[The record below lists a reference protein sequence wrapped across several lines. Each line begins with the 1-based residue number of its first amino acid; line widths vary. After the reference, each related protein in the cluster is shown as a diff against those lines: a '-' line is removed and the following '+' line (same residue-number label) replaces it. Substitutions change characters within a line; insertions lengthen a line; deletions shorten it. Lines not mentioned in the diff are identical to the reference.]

1 MSRRSSSLARLFRV
15 ALAVAS
21 CIFLVPAAY
30 SRQSQNPPAKP
41 DADEQG
47 PESAPKPKPPEP
59 VTIRIEVTGGE
70 KDKPIENASIYVRY
84 KESHRFKGEKSI
96 EMNVKTSVDGK
107 VRVPLVPKGKIL
119 IQVIAEG
126 WKTYGRYF
134 DLTDDGQVFK
144 IHLDRPARWY

>member
-1 MSRRSSSLARLFRV
+1 MSRDPSLVARLSRV
-15 ALAVAS
+15 AIAAAFS
-21 CIFLVPAAY
+21 IFLIPAAY

-41 DADEQG
+41 DSQPEG
-47 PESAPKPKPPEP
+47 PDSPPKPKPPEI
-59 VTIRIEVTGGE
+59 VTIHIEVTGGE
-70 KDKPIENASIYVRY
+70 KDKPVENASVYVRY
-84 KESHRFKGEKSI
+84 NETHKIKGDKLI

-126 WKTYGRYF
+126 WKTYGRWF

-144 IHLDRPARWY
+144 IHLDRPYRWY